1 MKNVYMHT
9 RYAQGFFCAIFA
21 LVSSQSWAAENGNM
35 TYPAGAS
42 QYFIADFPLQSGN
55 YLQLISNYTQSE
67 QLNDTHGD
75 KTPGLDFDMKVKAQ
89 TARFITVWDKKI
101 LGADVFAS
109 ELILPYVDVDMS
121 LNTAYGQ
128 AKMADDGLG
137 DVTFSP
143 VVLQW
148 NLGAKNNFQTVA
160 GLSMVLPVGSYSEG
174 ANLNISNHRFA
185 LQPTFGL
192 KYKKDNGFEIG
203 ASPRISFN
211 WENQATNYKTGTEL
225 IIDYMA
231 AYKVGQWKPGVAGY
245 YYTQFQDDEQNG
257 QTVANSKSRGFA
269 IGPALQYQFKVG
281 ALLSASWQK
290 DVMVKNKSENDNFW
304 LSLAIKY

>member
-1 MKNVYMHT
+1 MNNTNRHT
-9 RYAQGFFCAIFA
+9 RYTKGFFCSIFA
-21 LVSSQSWAAENGNM
+21 LMTSQVWAAENGNM

-42 QYFIADFPLQSGN
+42 GYFIAELPLQSGN
-55 YLQLISNYTQSE
+55 YLQFISNYTQSK

-75 KTPGLDFDMKVKAQ
+75 KTQGLDFDMKVKAQ
-89 TARFITVWDKKI
+89 TARFITAWDKKI

-128 AKMADDGLG
+128 VKMTDDGLG

-148 NLGAKNNFQTVA
+148 NLGANNNFQTVA

-192 KYKKDNGFEIG
+192 KYKSANGLEIA

-211 WENQATNYKTGTEL
+211 WENEDTDYKTGTEL
-225 IIDYMA
+225 IVDYVA
-231 AYKVGQWKPGVAGY
+231 AYKIGQWKPGLAGY
-245 YYTQFQDDEQNG
+245 YYTQFQNDEKNG
-257 QTVANSKSRGFA
+257 QTIENSKTKGFA
-269 IGPALQYQFKVG
+269 VGPALQYQFKVG

-290 DVMVKNKSENDNFW
+290 DIMAKNKSENDNFW